1 MTTKASLLMETARG
15 KRYLAALSGAEVTDW
30 PDLERWFTVAGGR
43 LPFPV
48 DLRLGRDRQGRL
60 LVTGLTIDGE
70 RGDLG
75 ASDSPFGVTASTL
88 FVR

>member
-1 MTTKASLLMETARG
+1 MTSEGERPFSFTTRWRVDDDDQGKPLMETARG

-60 LVTGLTIDGE
+60 LVTQ
-70 RGDLG
+70 
-75 ASDSPFGVTASTL
+75 
-88 FVR
+88 